1 MSGADLGL
9 ALSVFLA
16 CAVEAVEAF
25 TIVLAVGTTRDWPAA
40 LAGTGAAALVLAIA
54 VAALGTALTAL
65 PLGLVQVV
73 VGALLLTFG
82 LQWLRKAVLRTAGA
96 KAKHDEDA
104 IFATEAA
111 EAGDA
116 PRAEGFDAYAFAVSF
131 KAVLLEGLEVVF
143 IVLGGAAGRHVGL
156 AAAAAGAAVL
166 LVVGAGLAL
175 RAPLA
180 RVPENGLKFVVGV
193 LITSFGIFWIAE
205 GLGLYWPG
213 GEASLVGLLLLVL
226 AVSLAAVEAVRSG
239 RLAAPR

>member
-1 MSGADLGL
+1 MSGAELGL

-25 TIVLAVGTTRDWPAA
+25 TIVLAMGTTREWPAA
-40 LAGTGAAALVLAIA
+40 LAGTAAAALVLAVA

-111 EAGDA
+111 EAAGV
-116 PRAEGFDAYAFAVSF
+116 PRAAGYDAYAFAVSF

-143 IVLGGAAGRHVGL
+143 IVLGGAAGQSLGL
-156 AAAAAGAAVL
+156 ASAAAAAAVL
-166 LVVGAGLAL
+166 AVLGVGLAL

-193 LITSFGIFWIAE
+193 LITAFGIFWLAE
-205 GLGLYWPG
+205 GFGLHWPG
-213 GEASLVGLLLLVL
+213 GEASLVGLIALVL
-226 AVSLAAVEAVRSG
+226 GASLAAVAAVRS
-239 RLAAPR
+239 RFAAPR